1 MTSTLTNETRSIS
14 DRPHLE
20 RNMTMWLI
28 IGLALVA
35 LFLIGAGIATYHDQV
50 RMNSV
55 PMESTALSA
64 PVETGA
70 RPFPS
75 ESVYPGN
82 ADKKNDRVPANSK
95 R

>member
-1 MTSTLTNETRSIS
+1 MATTMTNESTSIS
-14 DRPHLE
+14 DRPLLE

-35 LFLIGAGIATYHDQV
+35 LFLIGAGIATYRDQV
-50 RMNSV
+50 RM
-55 PMESTALSA
+55 MST

-70 RPFPS
+70 RTFPS

-82 ADKKNDRVPANSK
+82 ADKKNDRVPANSN